1 MRVLITGGCGFIGSA
16 VCRRAVSELGWTIL
30 NIDALTY
37 AANPEN
43 VSVVADHPGYRFL
56 HADVADSVSMSGA
69 FAAFRPDAVIHLAA
83 ESHVDRSITGSE
95 GFVRSNIV
103 GTHVMLE
110 AARGYWSGLNEK
122 ARADFRF
129 LHVSTDEVYG
139 SLGNDGQFTETT
151 PYDPRSPYAAS
162 KAAADHLVSAWN
174 NTYALPTLITNC
186 SNNYGPYQ
194 FPEKLIPLVMLNAL
208 QGQKLPVYGDVDRHV
223 PAPPFRPGQAGPLR
237 CGADLGRGG
246 RRPATVADFRSL
258 VRYRAQRRQPAAT
271 ASASWICPRLH
282 DLGARQ

>member
-208 QGQKLPVYGDVDRHV
+208 QGQKLPVYGDGRNVRDWLFVQDHAR
-223 PAPPFRPGQAGPLR
+223 AITTALTGGLSGQRYNFG
-237 CGADLGRGG
+237 GG
-246 RRPATVADFRSL
+246 R
-258 VRYRAQRRQPAAT
+258 
-271 ASASWICPRLH
+271 
-282 DLGARQ
+282 